1 MKSLKLCFE
10 SLLDDDD
17 IFYKPKNYK
26 RIIRDWIKDN
36 CETKGK
42 LTISDDFV
50 VDCAGHVS
58 VKDKSITS
66 LTGNLF
72 HWGNIGGNF
81 SCSNCNNLISLERAP
96 KKVGGDFSCIACKK
110 LTSLEGAPKE
120 VGGNFSCTDCK
131 NLKTL
136 KGAPEKIKDYL
147 WCEGCKNLKLTDSDY
162 KKYKIL
168 L

>member
-50 VDCAGHVS
+50 VDCAGHVL
-58 VKDKSITS
+58 VGDKSITS

-81 SCSNCNNLISLERAP
+81 SCSNCNNLTSLDRAP

-110 LTSLEGAPKE
+110 LTSLEGAPKK
-120 VGGNFSCTDCK
+120 VRDYFDCRECN
-131 NLKTL
+131 NLK
-136 KGAPEKIKDYL
+136 I
-147 WCEGCKNLKLTDSDY
+147 TDSDR
-162 KKYKIL
+162 KKYKIKY
-168 L
+168 